1 MIYDQPELRSEPDQL
16 CGGRGQPALDVRGGP
31 GGEPGE
37 RHGGQAAGGVQPAAG
52 WGHPAA
58 AAVQVGNC
66 VYVMLFASYFCVNLF
81 YLAAIHGMMN
91 SSLSFLIFWMSKQK
105 LSRT

>member
-37 RHGGQAAGGVQPAAG
+37 RPARGQAAGGVQPAAG
-52 WGHPAA
+52 ATS
-58 AAVQVGNC
+58 N
-66 VYVMLFASYFCVNLF
+66 
-81 YLAAIHGMMN
+81 I
-91 SSLSFLIFWMSKQK
+91 
-105 LSRT
+105 